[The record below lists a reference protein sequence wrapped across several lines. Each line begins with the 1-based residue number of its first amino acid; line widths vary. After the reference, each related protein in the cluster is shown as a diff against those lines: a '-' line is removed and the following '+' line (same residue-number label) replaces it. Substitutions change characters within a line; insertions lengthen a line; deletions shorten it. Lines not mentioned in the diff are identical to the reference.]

1 MEVIKK
7 LVTTLGVDSMM
18 FIGGIV
24 FLVGTLLFLLE
35 MLGFQ
40 LTLVPLGIRKNR
52 VKWDS
57 MAIIQVAISAAL
69 FGGGLAATAGIV
81 FLPGVAYLRP
91 AQVLTVVFGVLFGL
105 PGALG
110 AALGNTIADL
120 LGGYLTLGSV
130 AGFIGNFLT
139 AYVPYRIINSAER
152 AGLKSF
158 ADIAVYVVGVVLGTF
173 VIAFYI
179 PFWLALLNI
188 VPKEVAWTVVF
199 GNIWLNG
206 LATSLV
212 LGPIMLKILFPYV
225 KKWHMYWA
233 DRLEPVRPQGIS
245 SKA

>member
-1 MEVIKK
+1 VEVIKNV
-7 LVTTLGVDSMM
+7 VTAFGVDSMM

-24 FLVGTLLFLLE
+24 FIIGTIVFLLE
-35 MLGFQ
+35 MFGLSIY
-40 LTLVPLGIRKNR
+40 LSPPVIRKNR

-91 AQVLTVVFGVLFGL
+91 AQVLSVVLGILFGL

-110 AALGNTIADL
+110 IALGNTIADL
-120 LGGYLTLGSV
+120 LGGYLTLGSI

-139 AYVPYRIINSAER
+139 AYVPYRIINSPER

-158 ADIAVYVVGVVLGTF
+158 GGVVVYVLGVVSGTF

-179 PFWLALLNI
+179 PYWLALLKI
-188 VPKEVAWTVVF
+188 VPKEAAWTVVF

-206 LATSLV
+206 LVTSLT
-212 LGPIMLKILFPYV
+212 LGPILLKVLFPYV
-225 KKWHMYWA
+225 KKWHMYWV
-233 DRLEPVRPQGIS
+233 DRLAPETDG
-245 SKA
+245 